1 MLSLVQRLSK
11 IPEADRA
18 HVVRLTRSILNEQLL
33 EVLGKENENPIFKSK
48 LASVLANGVR
58 DLTENFP
65 EADDVMPTRPNV
77 RYEAE

>member
-1 MLSLVQRLSK
+1 MLSLVQRLAR
-11 IPEADRA
+11 IPEADRP
-18 HVVRLTRSILNEQLL
+18 HVVRLTRTILNDQLL

-58 DLTENFP
+58 DLTDNFP
-65 EADDVMPTRPNV
+65 EADDVMPITHSV

>member
-1 MLSLVQRLSK
+1 MISLVQRIAK
-11 IPEADRA
+11 IPEVDLP
-18 HVVRLTRSILNEQLL
+18 HVVRLTKSILNEQLL

-58 DLTENFP
+58 DLTDNFP

>member
-1 MLSLVQRLSK
+1 MLSLVQRIAK

-33 EVLGKENENPIFKSK
+33 EVLGDKGENPIFKSK

>member
-1 MLSLVQRLSK
+1 MLSLVQRLAK

-33 EVLGKENENPIFKSK
+33 EVLGQEKANPIFKCQ
-48 LASVLANGVR
+48 LASTLANGVR

-65 EADDVMPTRPNV
+65 EADDVMPTRHSV

>member
-1 MLSLVQRLSK
+1 MISLVQRIAK
-11 IPEADRA
+11 IPEVDRP
-18 HVVRLTRSILNEQLL
+18 HVVRLTKSILNEQLL

-58 DLTENFP
+58 DLTDNFP

>member
-1 MLSLVQRLSK
+1 MLSLVQRISK

-18 HVVRLTRSILNEQLL
+18 HVVRLTKSILNEQLL

-48 LASVLANGVR
+48 LASVLANAVR
-58 DLTENFP
+58 DLTDNFP
-65 EADDVMPTRPNV
+65 EADDVMPMRQTV

>member
-1 MLSLVQRLSK
+1 MISLVQRIAK
-11 IPEADRA
+11 IPEVDRP
-18 HVVRLTRSILNEQLL
+18 HVVRLTKSILNEQLL
-33 EVLGKENENPIFKSK
+33 EVLGKESENPIFKSK

-58 DLTENFP
+58 DLTDNFP